1 MQILFTYHYAL
12 LMPDGFNFTGVQ
24 SALNLKGALDDVS
37 KRSSGAT
44 IYEHESTTVAQ
55 DILTPRHDPLAN
67 SLKLQSSDFKKL
79 GVGDLVELKQ
89 PNGEIK
95 FGLVKQ
101 KHNQD
106 NIVTFT
112 PISVTQ
118 ASTIQHNFPKTHYL
132 VLSKFMPAHSSTLNW
147 FGWDFS
153 KVETLIAAFTD
164 YFLALMEKVVGKQL
178 SRVELESKGLALLI
192 ALVVLFGL
200 AIWVYIL
207 WQQF

>member
-1 MQILFTYHYAL
+1 
-12 LMPDGFNFTGVQ
+12 MPDGFSFTGVQ

-37 KRSSGAT
+37 KRSSGANV
-44 IYEHESTTVAQ
+44 YEHESTTVAQ

-67 SLKLQSSDFKKL
+67 SLKLQPSDFKKL

-95 FGLVKQ
+95 YGLVKNKQ
-101 KHNQD
+101 NQEQ
-106 NIVTFT
+106 VVELS
-112 PISVTQ
+112 PISVNQ
-118 ASTIQHNFPKTHYL
+118 ASTIQHNFPNTHYL
-132 VLSKFMPAHSSTLNW
+132 VLSKFMPVQSSALNW

-178 SRVELESKGLALLI
+178 SRVELESKGLAMLI
-192 ALVVLFGL
+192 ALIVLFGL
-200 AIWVYIL
+200 AFWAYFL